1 MNGRHGGRRG
11 FTWAWVSM
19 CVVTLAGCSG
29 QYPQTTFYPGSGYA
43 GDLANL
49 FVLIFGLAVIV
60 FLLVQ
65 GALIYT
71 VIRFRARPGA
81 PDPKPIHGHT
91 TLEIGW
97 TLAPAFIISLIAIP
111 TVREIWQEALA
122 EPENPVVVDVI
133 GHQWW
138 WEFNYPA
145 LGVRTAN
152 ELHLPQGRPVV
163 LNMTSADVIHS
174 FWAPGLAGKR
184 DVMMGRTTRLSFTP
198 DSTGEYMGQC
208 AEFCGESHANM
219 RLKVMVD
226 AAEDFDAWVAA
237 QTAPPV
243 SADSM
248 STLAQQGFEL
258 FRTPKTP
265 APHSCLA
272 CHWVTGVTFG
282 VAGPNLTHLGSRTTL
297 AGGVLVNNAENLAR
311 WLRDPAEVKP
321 GMGDLTHSGTIIGMP
336 DVTLTE
342 DEISALVAYLQALR

>member
-1 MNGRHGGRRG
+1 MNRRHGRFRG
-11 FTWAWVSM
+11 IATAGIPA
-19 CVVTLAGCSG
+19 CVLAVVGCSG
-29 QYPQTTFYPGSGYA
+29 PFPQTTFSTASGYA

-97 TLAPAFIISLIAIP
+97 TLAPAFIISLIAVP
-111 TVREIWQEALA
+111 TVREIWLEALA
-122 EPENPVVVDVI
+122 EPDNPVVVDVI

-138 WEFNYPA
+138 WEFNYPS

-152 ELHLPQGRPVV
+152 ELHLPQGRAVV

-184 DVMMGRTTRLSFTP
+184 DVILGRTTRLTFTP
-198 DSTGEYMGQC
+198 DSTGEFMGQC
-208 AEFCGESHANM
+208 AEFCGVSHANM
-219 RLKVMVD
+219 RLRVVVN

-237 QTAPPV
+237 QVAPPT
-243 SADSM
+243 SPDSM
-248 STLAQQGFEL
+248 SAIARQGFETY
-258 FRTPKTP
+258 RTPKTP
-265 APHSCLA
+265 ATHSCIA
-272 CHWVTGVTFG
+272 CHWVTGVSFG
-282 VAGPNLTHLGSRTTL
+282 VAGPNLTHFASRGTM
-297 AGGVLVNNAENLAR
+297 AGGVMANTPDNLAR
-311 WLRDPAEVKP
+311 WLRNPAEVKP
-321 GMGDLTHSGTIIGMP
+321 GLGNLTHSGTIIGMP
-336 DVTLTE
+336 DVDLTD
-342 DEISALVAYLQALR
+342 DEIAGLVAYLQALR